1 MKTRIS
7 VLRLLLGLVV
17 VCNLRGAEPLVEPRA
32 EIAALRSEIA
42 RHDELYHR
50 QSVAAITDADYDRL
64 RRRLAELEQRFPE
77 AARAAAPLAPIGD
90 DRTGRFATR
99 RHGAPML
106 SLDKAHT
113 VDELQAFHVR
123 LVKLL
128 GRGDL
133 EYVVEPKLDG
143 LAVSLTYEQGV
154 LVRAV
159 TRGNGAEGD
168 DITANVVAIANVPR
182 ALRPAG
188 NVAWPARVEVRGE
201 IHVPLAEFAR
211 INAGREAAGEPRF
224 ASPRA
229 LAAGTVRQLDA
240 RESVRR
246 GLRVACFGI
255 GVWEPEDSTP
265 ASQGELQALFSAWGL
280 PGIPASW
287 RARGFEALAETVE
300 NLRRARAQFGYP
312 TDGVVVKLDAFA
324 DQRAVGASDVAPRW
338 AVAYKFAP
346 ERVET
351 RVRAITLQVGRT
363 GVLTPV
369 AELDPVALAGS
380 TIARA
385 TLHNHDEIER
395 KDIRVGDVVY
405 LEKAGDVIPAIVGV
419 NLARRPP
426 DAPPWR
432 PPAVCPAC
440 YAPVTREPDA
450 VAMRCSGSTC
460 PGQLCRR
467 IEHFASKR
475 AVDIEGL
482 GPAMIE
488 TLVGHGWVRD
498 VPDLY
503 RLRRA
508 DLLSLG
514 RDNQHSVDQLLAA
527 IERSKQA
534 ELWRVLHGLGIPQVG
549 VATAKELAR
558 QWGSLTAVAERGKET
573 IPALAE
579 PRFQNLLAELGSVGV
594 TAKSAPATSGTLTG
608 KTVVLTGTLPNLTRA
623 QATNMIEAA
632 GGRVGSS
639 VSRAT
644 HYVVVGAEPGAKLDR
659 ARVLSVPLL
668 DEAGLLRLLEGN

>member
-1 MKTRIS
+1 MKTRLP
-7 VLRLLLGLVV
+7 VLRLLLCLGSVAS
-17 VCNLRGAEPLVEPRA
+17 LRGAEPPADSRA

-50 QSVAAITDADYDRL
+50 QSSAEITDADYDRL
-64 RRRLAELEQRFPE
+64 RRRLAELEQRYPA

-90 DRTGRFATR
+90 DRTGRFPTR
-99 RHGAPML
+99 RHGAAML

-113 VDELQAFHVR
+113 AADLQAFHARVVR
-123 LVKLL
+123 AL
-128 GRGDL
+128 GRDEP

-143 LAVSLTYEQGV
+143 LAVSLTYEHGV

-159 TRGNGAEGD
+159 TRGNGVEGD
-168 DITANVVAIANVPR
+168 DITANVAAIANVPR
-182 ALRPAG
+182 TLRPAG
-188 NVAWPARVEVRGE
+188 NVAWPARIEVRGE
-201 IHVPLAEFAR
+201 IHVPLADFAR
-211 INAGREAAGEPRF
+211 VNAEREAAGEPRF

-229 LAAGTVRQLDA
+229 LAAGTVRQFDA
-240 RESVRR
+240 QESVRR
-246 GLRVACFGI
+246 GLRVACFGL
-255 GVWEPEDSTP
+255 GVCEPAASAP
-265 ASQGELQALFSAWGL
+265 ASQGELQALFSAWGV
-280 PGIPASW
+280 PGIPVSW
-287 RARGFEALAETVE
+287 RARGLEALTGAVE
-300 NLRRARAQFGYP
+300 NLRRAREQFGYP
-312 TDGVVVKLDAFA
+312 TDGAVVKLDAFA
-324 DQRAVGASDVAPRW
+324 DQRAVGASEAAPRW
-338 AVAYKFAP
+338 AVAFKFAP

-369 AELDPVALAGS
+369 AELEPVAVGGS
-380 TIARA
+380 TVARA
-385 TLHNHDEIER
+385 TLHNHDEIVR

-419 NLARRPP
+419 NRARRPS
-426 DAPPWR
+426 DASPWR
-432 PPAVCPAC
+432 PPAACPEC
-440 YAPVTREPDA
+440 YAPVTREPDT
-450 VAMRCSGSTC
+450 VALRCSGAAC
-460 PGQLCRR
+460 PGQLRRR
-467 IEHFASKR
+467 IEHYASKR

-514 RDNQHSVDQLLAA
+514 RDNQYSVEQLLAA

-558 QWGSLTAVAERGKET
+558 RWGSLSAVAERGKDAAA
-573 IPALAE
+573 ALAE
-579 PRFQNLLAELGSVGV
+579 PRFQNLIAELVSVGV
-594 TAKSAPATSGTLTG
+594 TAQSAPATSGALAG
-608 KTVVLTGTLPNLTRA
+608 KTVVVTGTLPNLTRA
-623 QATNMIEAA
+623 EATAKIEAA

-639 VSRAT
+639 VSRTT
-644 HYVVVGAEPGAKLDR
+644 HYVVVGAEPGTKLER
-659 ARVLSVPLL
+659 ARALGVPLL
-668 DEAGLLRLLEGN
+668 DEAGLLRLLEGK